1 MVLGKGYSI
10 KNGFRKRL
18 FYKKMVL
25 GKGYS
30 IKNGFR
36 KRLFYKKMVL
46 GKGYSKRTTL
56 LTSDSLVISRPE

>member
-36 KRLFYKKMVL
+36 KRLFYKKWF
-46 GKGYSKRTTL
+46 
-56 LTSDSLVISRPE
+56 

>member
-1 MVLGKGYSI
+1 
-10 KNGFRKRL
+10 
-18 FYKKMVL
+18 MVL

-56 LTSDSLVISRPE
+56 LTSDSLVIFRPE